1 MTLIIYYDRGLSEE
15 SLMPVPRATS
25 PNPAAKPDGRRQR
38 SQRTRAKVVEAARP
52 LFVERGYLATTIE
65 AVADAAE
72 VAVQTV
78 YYLFTNKRTL
88 LAGVLD
94 ASIAGDTE
102 PVAVLD
108 RNWFDELSTARAEDA
123 IAHLVEAAV
132 GIVSRAA
139 PVYEVV
145 RRASADP
152 EVAALLADNRAR
164 RRADQRSLVQ
174 ALADAGHL
182 CHDLTVRA
190 AADQMYAL
198 LNEETFQM
206 LTVDCHWSTSAYR
219 TWATDLLTHQLVGD
233 EGPPGPRRGFVP

>member
-1 MTLIIYYDRGLSEE
+1 
-15 SLMPVPRATS
+15 V
-25 PNPAAKPDGRRQR
+25 
-38 SQRTRAKVVEAARP
+38 RTRAKVIDAAAP
-52 LFVERGYLATTIE
+52 LFIERGYLGTTIE
-65 AVADAAE
+65 AVADAAG

-94 ASIAGDTE
+94 ASIVGDTE

-108 RNWFDELSTARAEDA
+108 RNWFDKLSDADPHDA
-123 IAHLVEAAV
+123 IAHLVDAAV
-132 GIVSRAA
+132 AIVSRAA

-152 EVAALLADNRAR
+152 DIAALLDDNRAR

-174 ALADAGHL
+174 ALADAGHIRE
-182 CHDLTVRA
+182 DLTVGA
-190 AADQMYAL
+190 AADHIYAL

-206 LTVDCHWSTSAYR
+206 LTVDCHWPTSAYR
-219 TWATDLLTHQLVGD
+219 TWATDLLSHQLLA
-233 EGPPGPRRGFVP
+233 